1 MTRNKRVMYYKI
13 PIKNREQPVFK
24 LSCLFCPAI
33 SLLTLSFYP
42 AEIASV
48 CCGLHKETP
57 RRFFANSTALQM
69 QANKKNPRP
78 LKKGFHYLFFYGRGL
93 KNRARN
99 PIIDVLI
106 AYYRFL
112 AARVLA
118 DACGIPLEKLQNGFS
133 RISRRMI
140 YLGNPSRRQFPLS
153 SCRYTSAFA

>member
-1 MTRNKRVMYYKI
+1 MLCTIKSLLKI
-13 PIKNREQPVFK
+13 GNNPS
-24 LSCLFCPAI
+24 LSFHVCFALPFLCLPCLFIPQR
-33 SLLTLSFYP
+33 
-42 AEIASV
+42 
-48 CCGLHKETP
+48 LHPFAAAFTRKPHGVFSQIP
-57 RRFFANSTALQM
+57 RPYKCRQT
-69 QANKKNPRP
+69 KKNPRP

>member
-1 MTRNKRVMYYKI
+1 MTQNKRVMYYKI
-13 PIKNREQPVFK
+13 PIKNREHTVFK
-24 LSCLFCPAI
+24 LSCLFCPVI

-48 CCGLHKETP
+48 CRGLHKETP
-57 RRFFANSTALQM
+57 RCFSLTPRPYKCRQTQ
-69 QANKKNPRP
+69 KNPRP
-78 LKKGFHYLFFYGRGL
+78 LKKGFHYLFFYGRVL
-93 KNRARN
+93 KNRARS

>member
-48 CCGLHKETP
+48 CRGLHKETP

-69 QANKKNPRP
+69 QANKKKSPAIE
-78 LKKGFHYLFFYGRGL
+78 KGFPL
-93 KNRARN
+93 
-99 PIIDVLI
+99 PV
-106 AYYRFL
+106 FL
-112 AARVLA
+112 WS
-118 DACGIPLEKLQNGFS
+118 GFEE
-133 RISRRMI
+133 
-140 YLGNPSRRQFPLS
+140 
-153 SCRYTSAFA
+153 

>member
-1 MTRNKRVMYYKI
+1 MFVL
-13 PIKNREQPVFK
+13 P
-24 LSCLFCPAI
+24 C
-33 SLLTLSFYP
+33 
-42 AEIASV
+42 
-48 CCGLHKETP
+48 H
-57 RRFFANSTALQM
+57 FFAYLVFLSRRDCIRLPRPSQGNPTAFFRKPHGLTN
-69 QANKKNPRP
+69 AGKHKKNPRP